1 MVYSLW
7 TRRKQ
12 SVQKRLDFAVVMEV
26 EVVGISL
33 LLVYLVEAMVVVEVG
48 RISLQLAVMVVVTVT
63 EMVS

>member
-33 LLVYLVEAMVVVEVG
+33 LLVYLVEVMVVVEVG